1 MKQGCW
7 EQFMRTGSVADY
19 LDYKM
24 EIKENAVDKAQI
36 DSGRKKRQDRGKRI
50 ESDRTD
56 RDGASSDTGWRI

>member
-1 MKQGCW
+1 MKQGSW

-24 EIKENAVDKAQI
+24 EIKENSVDKAQI